1 MKAKNRKKYLISGAV
16 VLGLLIIA
24 FFLFSKPK
32 VEKLELRTV
41 EVKRGDVTKS
51 VTATGTIQPIT
62 KVEVGTQVSG
72 VVNKI
77 FVDFNSQVKQG
88 QLIAELD
95 KTNLLSALTQAKA
108 MYDNASN
115 ELKYQESV
123 YNRQNE
129 LFKKGIIT
137 QSDYDLALYNYNN
150 AKGNVVQRKADLDR
164 AKTNLGYAEI
174 YSPIS
179 GVVLSRAVDEG
190 QTVAASLNTPTLFTI
205 ARDLK
210 EMQVEANVDEA
221 DIGQVKMDQRVTF
234 TVDAFPGEEF
244 DGQVTQV
251 RLNPT
256 TSSNVVT
263 YTVVIKADNPELKL
277 MPGMTAT
284 ITIFTKELHNIV
296 VLEAK
301 AANAKI
307 EIPMVEQYYKQQGK
321 TFDFRSF
328 GPPPMK
334 NQKVVW
340 VVKNGELERREV
352 KLGISNGVFVEVIEG
367 LTEGD
372 QVLFSVSNSKSN
384 VSSETQTEEKENS
397 GSPFMPK
404 PPKK

>member
-150 AKGNVVQRKADLDR
+150 AKGNVVQRKADLDK

-244 DGQVTQV
+244 DGKVTQV

-263 YTVVIKADNPELKL
+263 YTVVIKADNPDLKL

-284 ITIFTKELHNIV
+284 ITIFTKELQNIV

-307 EIPMVEQYYKQQGK
+307 EIPLVEQYYKQQGK
-321 TFDFRSF
+321 TFDFKSF

>member
-307 EIPMVEQYYKQQGK
+307 EIPLVEEYYKQQGK

-384 VSSETQTEEKENS
+384 GSSGAQTEENETS

>member
-263 YTVVIKADNPELKL
+263 YTVVIKADNPDLKL

>member
-32 VEKLELRTV
+32 VEKLELQTV

-62 KVEVGTQVSG
+62 QVEVGIQVSG

-150 AKGNVVQRKADLDR
+150 AKGNVVQRKADLDK

-244 DGQVTQV
+244 DGKVTQV

-263 YTVVIKADNPELKL
+263 YTVVIKADNPDLKL

-284 ITIFTKELHNIV
+284 ITIFTKELKNIV

-352 KLGISNGVFVEVIEG
+352 KLGISSGVFVEVIEG

-384 VSSETQTEEKENS
+384 SGTASQTEEKENS

>member
-244 DGQVTQV
+244 DGKVTQV

-263 YTVVIKADNPELKL
+263 YTVVIKADNPDLKL

-284 ITIFTKELHNIV
+284 ITIFTKELQNIV

-307 EIPMVEQYYKQQGK
+307 EIPLVEQYYKQQGK
-321 TFDFRSF
+321 TFDFKSF

>member
-24 FFLFSKPK
+24 FLLFSKPK

-62 KVEVGTQVSG
+62 QVEVGTQVSG

-77 FVDFNSQVKQG
+77 FVDFNSEVKQG

-95 KTNLLSALTQAKA
+95 KTNLLSALSQAKA

-129 LFKKGIIT
+129 LYKKGIIT
-137 QSDYDLALYNYNN
+137 QTDYDLALYNYNN
-150 AKGNVVQRKADLDR
+150 AKGNVVQRKADLDK

-244 DGQVTQV
+244 DGKVTQV

-284 ITIFTKELHNIV
+284 ITIFTKELQNIV

-307 EIPMVEQYYKQQGK
+307 EIPLVEQYYKQQGK

-352 KLGISNGVFVEVIEG
+352 KLGISNGVFVEVIDG
-367 LTEGD
+367 LAEGD
-372 QVLFSVSNSKSN
+372 HVLSSISGVKSN
-384 VSSETQTEEKENS
+384 FGSGTKTEVKETS

>member
-284 ITIFTKELHNIV
+284 ITIFTKELNNIV

-307 EIPMVEQYYKQQGK
+307 EIPLVEEYYKQQGK

-367 LTEGD
+367 LVEGD
-372 QVLFSVSNSKSN
+372 QVLYTISSAKSNSGTAS
-384 VSSETQTEEKENS
+384 QTEEKVNS

>member
-234 TVDAFPGEEF
+234 TVDAFPGEAF

-284 ITIFTKELHNIV
+284 ITIFTKELQNIV

-307 EIPMVEQYYKQQGK
+307 EIPLVEQYYKQQGK

-367 LTEGD
+367 LTKGD
-372 QVLFSVSNSKSN
+372 QVLYTISSAKSNSGTAS
-384 VSSETQTEEKENS
+384 QTEEKENS

>member
-32 VEKLELRTV
+32 VEKLELQTV

-62 KVEVGTQVSG
+62 QVEVGTQVSG

-95 KTNLLSALTQAKA
+95 KTNLLSALTQTKA

-129 LFKKGIIT
+129 LYKKGIIT

-150 AKGNVVQRKADLDR
+150 AKGNVVQRKADLDK

-221 DIGQVKMDQRVTF
+221 DIGQVQMDQRVTF

-244 DGQVTQV
+244 DGKVTQV

-284 ITIFTKELHNIV
+284 ITIFTKELQNIV

-340 VVKNGELERREV
+340 VVKNGELEKREV
-352 KLGISNGVFVEVIEG
+352 KWGISNGVFVEVIEG
-367 LTEGD
+367 LAEGD
-372 QVLFSVSNSKSN
+372 QVLYTISSAKSNSGTAS
-384 VSSETQTEEKENS
+384 QTEEKETS

>member
-32 VEKLELRTV
+32 VEKLELQTV

-62 KVEVGTQVSG
+62 QVEVGTQVSG

-95 KTNLLSALTQAKA
+95 KTNLLSALTQTKA

-129 LFKKGIIT
+129 LFKKGLIT

-150 AKGNVVQRKADLDR
+150 AKGNVVQRKADLDK

-263 YTVVIKADNPELKL
+263 YTVVIKADNPDLKL

-284 ITIFTKELHNIV
+284 ITIFTKELQNIV

-307 EIPMVEQYYKQQGK
+307 EIPLVEQYYKQQGK
-321 TFDFRSF
+321 TFDFKSF

-384 VSSETQTEEKENS
+384 GSSGTQTEEKETS